1 MQTSKTIVFGLL
13 TAFVASMIF
22 LAGGGIKS
30 AYAQASNVTSS
41 KAAAPSSM
49 QGTVVRDSA
58 VILLEGKTLPAN
70 DFIHLYDT
78 TPYMIKSGH
87 IAAKLPCDAS
97 STSPLKILI
106 GQAPNLKPAA
116 LDFVKP
122 LSTPGKMCLY
132 HVDVASQPGGQAGII
147 TDIAIQNPTST
158 TMTFPSTSTVV
169 IGVDEIMPGAEM
181 AAGANMT
188 TNK

>member
-1 MQTSKTIVFGLL
+1 MQQNRIVIFGILVS
-13 TAFVASMIF
+13 TVASLIS
-22 LAGGGIKS
+22 LGGITS
-30 AYAQASNVTSS
+30 GFAQATNMTSS
-41 KAAAPSSM
+41 PLAAAPGGST

-58 VILLEGKTLPAN
+58 EILLEGKTIPAN
-70 DFIHLYDT
+70 DFMHLYDT
-78 TPYMIKSGH
+78 TPYMIKVGH

-116 LDFVKP
+116 LEFVKP

-147 TDIAIQNPTST
+147 TDIAIQNPTGT
-158 TMTFPSTSTVV
+158 TITFPSTSTVI

-181 AAGANMT
+181 APGTNMT
-188 TNK
+188 SSK

>member
-1 MQTSKTIVFGLL
+1 MHENKIILFGLL
-13 TAFVASMIF
+13 TAVVGSI
-22 LAGGGIKS
+22 IITNVS
-30 AYAQASNVTSS
+30 AQAANVTSQG
-41 KAAAPSSM
+41 AAPSST
-49 QGTVVRDSA
+49 QGTIVRDSA
-58 VILLEGKTLPAN
+58 VILLEGKTIPAN

-116 LDFVKP
+116 LEFVKP

-132 HVDVASQPGGQAGII
+132 HVDVASQPGGQPGII
-147 TDIAIQNPTST
+147 TDVAIQNPTST
-158 TMTFPSTSTVV
+158 TITFPSTSTVV
-169 IGVDEIMPGAEM
+169 IGVNEIMPGAEM
-181 AAGANMT
+181 TAGTNMT
-188 TNK
+188 TSK